1 MKKLIALILAALLL
15 LSATALAS
23 DKYDLDDFGYR
34 TVKTRGRGNLVF
46 QSKPGGRSCRS
57 IPSATATASS

>member
-1 MKKLIALILAALLL
+1 MKKIIALLL
-15 LSATALAS
+15 AVMVLSATALAS
-23 DKYDLDDFGYR
+23 DRYDLDDFGYR

-57 IPSATATASS
+57 IPSATAIASS